1 MSMNINL
8 LPWREAQRERNTRK
22 FYVVLAGMLILGV
35 ALGLLISH
43 YTE

>member
-22 FYVVLAGMLILGV
+22 FWVYGFNG
-35 ALGLLISH
+35 
-43 YTE
+43 